1 MHKHI
6 WQWDGRHPGKSYMQQ
21 SAVISSVT
29 SDAQPRQGGQ
39 REAFSIEECLAVMSR
54 FDIGPIDQVSEY
66 ARGSRKAPKIL
77 ITSDQGRFLLKRRA
91 RGRDDPFKVAF
102 THAIQIHLANK
113 QFALPHLIGT
123 RGDNNSMLQWRGA
136 VYELFEFIPGQ
147 GFPQTP
153 EAAHDGGHTLGLFH
167 KLLLDFRS
175 QYQPPTGSYHATPVI
190 EQGLKLLNEKVLSQN
205 RDLLPLGTFVA
216 DSYHDAAQAVE
227 TEGLGNWPKRIC
239 HADWH
244 PGNMLFRENRVAAVI
259 DYDSARLLQPILDIA
274 NGALQFAVIFGEGDV
289 SEWPDYID
297 EVRFKQFLAGYEQVT
312 LLSQAELRAIPWL
325 MVEALIAEAVLP
337 IATTGNFG
345 RVDGVAFLHMIQR
358 KVRWMQ
364 ANAARLTELAGS

>member
-1 MHKHI
+1 
-6 WQWDGRHPGKSYMQQ
+6 MQE
-21 SAVISSVT
+21 SAVISSAA
-29 SDAQPRQGGQ
+29 SSAQRQAGQ
-39 REAFSIEECLAVMSR
+39 REAFTLEECVAVMSR
-54 FDIGPIDQVSEY
+54 FDIGVVDQVGDY
-66 ARGSRKAPKIL
+66 ARGSRKAPKLL
-77 ITSDQGRFLLKRRA
+77 ITSEQGKFLLKRRA

-113 QFALPHLIGT
+113 QFPLPHLIGT

-147 GFPQTP
+147 GFPQTAD
-153 EAAHDGGHTLGLFH
+153 AARDGGQTLGLFH

-175 QYQPPTGSYHATPVI
+175 QYQPPTGSYHATQVI
-190 EQGLKLLNEKVLSQN
+190 ETGLEILNTKVLTQQK
-205 RDLLPLGTFVA
+205 DGLPLGKFLT
-216 DSYHDAAQAVE
+216 DSYRQASAAVDA
-227 TEGLGNWPKRIC
+227 EGIANWPKRVC

-274 NGALQFAVIFGEGDV
+274 NGALQFSVIFGEGDV
-289 SEWPDYID
+289 AQWPEHID
-297 EVRFKQFLAGYEQVT
+297 DTRYKQFLAGYEAVT
-312 LLSQAELRAIPWL
+312 ILSQAELCVIPWL

-345 RVDGVAFLHMIQR
+345 RVEGIAFLQMIQR
-358 KVRWMQ
+358 KVLWMQ
-364 ANAARLTELAGS
+364 ANAKRLTELAGS

>member
-1 MHKHI
+1 M
-6 WQWDGRHPGKSYMQQ
+6 
-21 SAVISSVT
+21 
-29 SDAQPRQGGQ
+29 
-39 REAFSIEECLAVMSR
+39 LSR
-54 FDIGPIDQVSEY
+54 FEIGVIDQVGEY
-66 ARGSRKAPKIL
+66 ARGSRKAPKML
-77 ITSDQGRFLLKRRA
+77 ITSEQGRFLLKRRA

-113 QFALPHLIGT
+113 QFPLPHLIGT
-123 RGDNNSMLQWRGA
+123 RGDNNSMLQWRDA

-153 EAAHDGGHTLGLFH
+153 DAARDGGQTLGLFH

-175 QYQPPTGSYHATPVI
+175 QYQPPTGSYHATQVI
-190 EQGLKLLNEKVLSQN
+190 ETGLEILNTKVLPQQP
-205 RDLLPLGTFVA
+205 DGPPLGKFLT
-216 DSYHDAAQAVE
+216 DSYRQAAAAVDAQGIA
-227 TEGLGNWPKRIC
+227 TWPKRVC

-274 NGALQFAVIFGEGDV
+274 NGALQFSVIFGEGDV
-289 SEWPDYID
+289 GEWPEHID
-297 EVRFKQFLAGYEQVT
+297 DTRFKQFLSGYEQVT
-312 LLSQAELRAIPWL
+312 ILSQAELRVIPWL

-345 RVDGVAFLHMIQR
+345 RLDGISFLQMIQR
-358 KVRWMQ
+358 KVKWMQ
-364 ANAARLTELAGS
+364 ANVPRLTELAGS